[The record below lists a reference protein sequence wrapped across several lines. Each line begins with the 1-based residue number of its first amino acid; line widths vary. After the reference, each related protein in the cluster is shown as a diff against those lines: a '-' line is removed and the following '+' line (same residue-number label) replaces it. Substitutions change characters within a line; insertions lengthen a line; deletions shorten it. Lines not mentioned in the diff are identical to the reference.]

1 MTPTTAL
8 AFAQYNRW
16 MNEKLLAGC
25 AELSDDER
33 KLDRNAPFKSIHGI
47 WNHILLADRIWL
59 GRFLGEPYSFKTL
72 GDEVCADFAELRA
85 ELAKADDAIEAFA
98 EGLTDEKLASI
109 FEFTPVV
116 NPVTLR
122 LPLWLV
128 VTHMFNHQTHHRGQI
143 TALMEQAGLD
153 CGVTD
158 ILRLPGWGMA

>member
-16 MNEKLLAGC
+16 MNEKLLASC
-25 AELSDDER
+25 AQLSDEER
-33 KLDRNAPFKSIHGI
+33 KLDRAAPFKSIHGL
-47 WNHILLADRIWL
+47 WNHVLLANRVWL
-59 GRFLGEPYSFKTL
+59 GRFGGEPYVFQTL
-72 GDEVCADFAELRA
+72 GDEICSSFDELRT
-85 ELAKADDAIEAFA
+85 EHAKIDETIETFA
-98 EGLTDEKLASI
+98 ASLTEERLASI
-109 FEFTPVV
+109 LEFTPIV

-122 LPLWLV
+122 LPMWLV

-158 ILRLPGWGMA
+158 IIRLPGWGLG